1 MDDVVRMKAGKKGEV
16 AEFVPRPVSAQEYA
30 RLSKEKRAALTESEL
45 EQVTKLSPKVFDKVP
60 KWKTRTT

>member
-1 MDDVVRMKAGKKGEV
+1 MDEVVRIRRGKKGEV

-30 RLSKEKRAALTESEL
+30 RLSKGKRAALTESEL

>member
-16 AEFVPRPVSAQEYA
+16 AGFVPRPVSAQEYA
-30 RLSKEKRAALTESEL
+30 RLSKERRAALTESEL